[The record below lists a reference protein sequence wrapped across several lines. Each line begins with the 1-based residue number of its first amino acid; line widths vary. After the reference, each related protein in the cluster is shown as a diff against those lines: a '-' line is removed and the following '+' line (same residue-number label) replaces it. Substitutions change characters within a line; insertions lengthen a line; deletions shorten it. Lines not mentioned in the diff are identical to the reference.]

1 MIIRCEVTLDLG
13 KTWRLATI
21 ARKEEP
27 TVYGKYWCW
36 VRWSLSVPTVDILRA
51 PELRCRAVDSSNNS
65 QPEGCACKILR
76 NVGKSVLCGIGSA
89 FGGQQLQQHLPAS
102 KLSVNT

>member
-1 MIIRCEVTLDLG
+1 MIIRCEVSLDLG

-21 ARKEEP
+21 AREEEP

-36 VRWSLSVPTVDILRA
+36 VRWSLNVGTVDILRA

-65 QPEGCACKILR
+65 QPEGC
-76 NVGKSVLCGIGSA
+76 VL
-89 FGGQQLQQHLPAS
+89 LPR
-102 KLSVNT
+102 T